1 MPTCQTGVLVE
12 INEEISCDDSVQI
25 VLKLAWIHRN
35 VYDPGQIQKDLY
47 GDKKGLNCL
56 CPPPPPQAYQFALTR
71 YFIGCIFHIVI
82 PDYPS

>member
-47 GDKKGLNCL
+47 GDIKGLNCL
-56 CPPPPPQAYQFALTR
+56 CPPPGLPVCTNTL
-71 YFIGCIFHIVI
+71 FHWMHFSHC
-82 PDYPS
+82 YS

>member
-12 INEEISCDDSVQI
+12 
-25 VLKLAWIHRN
+25 IHRN

-47 GDKKGLNCL
+47 GDIKGLNCL
-56 CPPPPPQAYQFALTR
+56 CPPLPPPPQAYQFALTR
-71 YFIGCIFHIVI
+71 CFIGCIFHIVI

>member
-47 GDKKGLNCL
+47 GDIKG
-56 CPPPPPQAYQFALTR
+56 YQFALTR
-71 YFIGCIFHIVI
+71 CFIGCIFHIVI